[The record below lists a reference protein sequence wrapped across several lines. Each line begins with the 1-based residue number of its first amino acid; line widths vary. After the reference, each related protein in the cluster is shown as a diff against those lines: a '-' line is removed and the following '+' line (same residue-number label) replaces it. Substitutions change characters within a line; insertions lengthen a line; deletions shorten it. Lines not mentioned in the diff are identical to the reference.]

1 MRKFILFGL
10 AAALVVPVAVSAQTS
25 EIRRDERKVEVQ
37 NEELQRAVES
47 GNLKDIEEEARDA
60 RKAGQELREDRD
72 DFARN
77 QYVAPY
83 RNWTYSAVAPGS
95 KLRSR
100 FYGRRYTVAHPD
112 GYELHAAKRNQRWIR
127 YGDDL
132 LLVNVR
138 SGRVVEVASNRF

>member
-1 MRKFILFGL
+1 MRKLILFGIT
-10 AAALVVPVAVSAQTS
+10 AALVVPVAVSAQTS
-25 EIRRDERKVEVQ
+25 EIRRDEDKVEVR

-47 GNLKDIEEEARDA
+47 GNLNDIEDAARDA

-83 RNWTYSAVAPGS
+83 RNWIYSTVAPGS

-100 FYGRRYTVAHPD
+100 FYGKRYAVGHPD
-112 GYELHAAKRNQRWIR
+112 GYELTAAKRNQRWVR

-138 SGRVVEVASNRF
+138 SGRVIEVASGRF